1 MERVSL
7 LPLPHL
13 GFHHRFLLSAD
24 LLSSSSTFVFSL
36 NAYPSHKA
44 IGSVKIPCNKLLA
57 DADKDLFLPVALSRP
72 FHSGHVALP
81 RGRLAPRARPRRS
94 FQQSLRDRPRRPA
107 RLARSFH
114 LFLLTRRAPFRAS
127 FQRHTDR
134 PVALL
139 PRVVVDELRTVA
151 RPSRALAALLA
162 PLAPLARLPT
172 LLTPFLA
179 SLPSSFL
186 STLPSPV
193 LTTPSRSAI
202 LAKPARATLS
212 QSAARTEFTLS
223 SLAQSGVLAHAE
235 STLPSLSQSTS
246 LLRTALSSLPRPSAA
261 LPPAL

>member
-127 FQRHTDR
+127 FQRHADR

-139 PRVVVDELRTVA
+139 PRVVVDKLRTVA
-151 RPSRALAALLA
+151 RPSRALAA
-162 PLAPLARLPT
+162 PLAPLARLST

-212 QSAARTEFTLS
+212 QSAAHTEFTLS

-235 STLPSLSQSTS
+235 STLPCLSQSTS
-246 LLRTALSSLPRPSAA
+246 LLRTALSSLPKPSAA
-261 LPPAL
+261 LPPTL